1 MVNEGLEK
9 IIQGLAEKDDNLD
22 KIQFDNEAIAKVITD
37 RNKPM
42 RNY

>member
-1 MVNEGLEK
+1 MSNNLQK

-22 KIQFDNEAIAKVITD
+22 KIQFDDEHIAKVIAD
-37 RNKPM
+37 RNKPI